1 MFVYFHISKSIS
13 TLGNFWYKPQWP
25 SHQQY
30 TPIVWKEVCQKLV
43 SSRYYIF
50 KVYFK
55 KLIILQIC
63 TLQIVT
69 MLCLLFFN
77 NLLRLKIFPSGK
89 RFWAFFALSIDYNEK
104 NISIT
109 IHKFIIHSFIHYET
123 KKYII
128 NQHQSNTKHTLYNI
142 QYTLYTIHSIT
153 HRWEYTKKEKNIIDK
168 HQ

>member
-77 NLLRLKIFPSGK
+77 NLLRLKIFPSGQ

-109 IHKFIIHSFIHYET
+109 IHKFIIHSFIHSFIM
-123 KKYII
+123 KQK
-128 NQHQSNTKHTLYNI
+128 NTLLTNIKVIQNIHYTIYNI
-142 QYTLYTIHSIT
+142 HYTQY
-153 HRWEYTKKEKNIIDK
+153 NP
-168 HQ
+168 

>member
-69 MLCLLFFN
+69 ILCLLFFN

-109 IHKFIIHSFIHYET
+109 IHKFIIHSFIH
-123 KKYII
+123 KFIMK
-128 NQHQSNTKHTLYNI
+128 QKNTLLTNIKVIQNIHYTIYNI
-142 QYTLYTIHSIT
+142 HYTQY
-153 HRWEYTKKEKNIIDK
+153 NP
-168 HQ
+168 